1 MGYELTALS
10 ISNRNVIL
18 GSCYW
23 YVLYAAGIKAKS
35 DSATKEHVLQRTN
48 PESALLRS
56 SKVLKPPP
64 QSSSL
69 SLELEELRR
78 YKREAEMR
86 QQSEKE
92 KIQDSAKDIKL
103 LRCVCLSSMLRR

>member
-1 MGYELTALS
+1 MLLVCTVCGM
-10 ISNRNVIL
+10 
-18 GSCYW
+18 
-23 YVLYAAGIKAKS
+23 AGIKAKS

-48 PESALLRS
+48 SESALLRS
-56 SKVLKPPP
+56 GKVQKPP

>member
-1 MGYELTALS
+1 ML
-10 ISNRNVIL
+10 
-18 GSCYW
+18 
-23 YVLYAAGIKAKS
+23 YVAGIKAKS

-56 SKVLKPPP
+56 GKVLKPP

-78 YKREAEMR
+78 YKREAEIR

-103 LRCVCLSSMLRR
+103 LGVCALVRCCEDDDRSCTNVHFFF

>member
-1 MGYELTALS
+1 MLLVCTVCGM
-10 ISNRNVIL
+10 
-18 GSCYW
+18 
-23 YVLYAAGIKAKS
+23 AGIKAKS

-56 SKVLKPPP
+56 GKVQKPP